1 MYKNSTGQTATEAE
15 LLEQYRD
22 MLDETL
28 DPFLA
33 GDVSY
38 APSTVL
44 ERVDPIAFRLG
55 FNAWMDDEG
64 WDEVDDP
71 LDPHDDDGNRLTP
84 C

>member
-55 FNAWMDDEG
+55 FNAWKDDEE
-64 WDEVDDP
+64 WEEDYWTDA
-71 LDPHDDDGNRLTP
+71 
-84 C
+84 

>member
-1 MYKNSTGQTATEAE
+1 MHYQNTQTGERVTEAQLWE
-15 LLEQYRD
+15 RYREA
-22 MLDETL
+22 LDETL

-55 FNAWMDDEG
+55 FNEW
-64 WDEVDDP
+64 VDTEEWEEDYWT
-71 LDPHDDDGNRLTP
+71 DA
-84 C
+84 